1 MKQQFLYLSS
11 AEAQLSLGLGEEK
24 TTERLFFAVMADAAT
39 AGLAAGIAE
48 GLLQSGQVDGKPL
61 GRERLHVTLHHLG
74 DYAGGLPPSLVS
86 RASQAAERVAMEA
99 FDVEFDR
106 VGTFGGRRSQLPC
119 VLRGEERVRGLYT
132 LQGALGRQLAHVG
145 RRSQLPCVL
154 RGEERVRGLYTL
166 QGALGRQLAHVGI
179 AGDAQYTPHMTLLYC
194 NQTLPQRRCD
204 ALAWTVRD
212 FALVR
217 SFLGQSRYQIE
228 GRWPLR

>member
-1 MKQQFLYLSS
+1 MQQQFLYLSS

-39 AGLAAGIAE
+39 ATHAAQIGSS
-48 GLLQSGQVDGKPL
+48 LLQAGLVEGKPL
-61 GRERLHVTLHHLG
+61 APERLHVTLHHLG
-74 DYAGGLPPSLVS
+74 DYAGGLPPSLVA
-86 RASQAAERVAMEA
+86 RATQAAERVVQQA
-99 FDVEFDR
+99 FEVEFDR

-119 VLRGEERVRGLYT
+119 VLRGEEQVRGLYD
-132 LQGALGRQLAHVG
+132 
-145 RRSQLPCVL
+145 
-154 RGEERVRGLYTL
+154 L

-194 NQTLPQRRCD
+194 NQSLPQRRCD
-204 ALAWTVRD
+204 PLRWTVTD

-228 GRWPLR
+228 GRWSLR

>member
-24 TTERLFFAVMADAAT
+24 TTERLFFAVMADART
-39 AGLAAGIAE
+39 AERAAIIAE
-48 GLLQSGQVDGKPL
+48 GLLGSGQVDGKPL
-61 GRERLHVTLHHLG
+61 ARERLHVTLHHLG

-86 RASQAAERVAMEA
+86 RASQAAERVALDA
-99 FDVEFDR
+99 FDVAFDR

-119 VLRGEERVRGLYT
+119 VLRGEEQVRGLY
-132 LQGALGRQLAHVG
+132 
-145 RRSQLPCVL
+145 
-154 RGEERVRGLYTL
+154 EL

-194 NQTLPQRRCD
+194 NQALPQRRCD
-204 ALAWTVRD
+204 TLAWTVRE

-217 SFLGQSRYQIE
+217 SFLGQSRSQIE
-228 GRWPLR
+228 GRWSLR

>member
-24 TTERLFFAVMADAAT
+24 TTERLFFAVMADAST
-39 AGLAAGIAE
+39 AEHAARIADRLLQGGHAE
-48 GLLQSGQVDGKPL
+48 GKALA
-61 GRERLHVTLHHLG
+61 RERLHVTLHHLG

-86 RASQAAERVAMEA
+86 RASQAATRVQMDA
-99 FDVEFDR
+99 FEVEFDR

-119 VLRGEERVRGLYT
+119 VLRGEEQVRGLYE
-132 LQGALGRQLAHVG
+132 LQGALGK
-145 RRSQLPCVL
+145 
-154 RGEERVRGLYTL
+154 
-166 QGALGRQLAHVGI
+166 QLAHVGI

-194 NQTLPQRRCD
+194 NQAVPQRRCD

-228 GRWPLR
+228 GRWSLR

>member
-1 MKQQFLYLSS
+1 MQQQFLYLSS

-39 AGLAAGIAE
+39 ATHAAQIGSA
-48 GLLQSGQVDGKPL
+48 LLQAGLVEGKLLAP
-61 GRERLHVTLHHLG
+61 ERLHVTLHHLG
-74 DYAGGLPPSLVS
+74 DYAGGLPPSLVA
-86 RASQAAERVAMEA
+86 RASQAAERVAQQPFE
-99 FDVEFDR
+99 VEFDR

-119 VLRGEERVRGLYT
+119 VLRGEEQVRGLYD
-132 LQGALGRQLAHVG
+132 
-145 RRSQLPCVL
+145 
-154 RGEERVRGLYTL
+154 L

-194 NQTLPQRRCD
+194 NQALPQRRCHP
-204 ALAWTVRD
+204 LRWTVTD

-228 GRWPLR
+228 GRWSLR

>member
-1 MKQQFLYLSS
+1 MQQQFLYLSS

-39 AGLAAGIAE
+39 ATHAAQIGSA
-48 GLLQSGQVDGKPL
+48 LLQAGLVEGKPL
-61 GRERLHVTLHHLG
+61 APERLHVTLHHLG
-74 DYAGGLPPSLVS
+74 DYAGGLPPSLVA
-86 RASQAAERVAMEA
+86 RASQAAERVVQQPFE
-99 FDVEFDR
+99 VEFDR

-119 VLRGEERVRGLYT
+119 VLRGEEQVRGLYD
-132 LQGALGRQLAHVG
+132 
-145 RRSQLPCVL
+145 
-154 RGEERVRGLYTL
+154 L

-194 NQTLPQRRCD
+194 NQSLPQRRCD
-204 ALAWTVRD
+204 LLCWTVTD

-228 GRWPLR
+228 GRWSLR

>member
-99 FDVEFDR
+99 FEVEFDR

-119 VLRGEERVRGLYT
+119 VLRGEERVRGLY
-132 LQGALGRQLAHVG
+132 
-145 RRSQLPCVL
+145 
-154 RGEERVRGLYTL
+154 EL

-194 NQTLPQRRCD
+194 NHTLPQRRCD

>member
-39 AGLAAGIAE
+39 AVHAAGIAE

-106 VGTFGGRRSQLPC
+106 VVTFGGRRSQLPC
-119 VLRGEERVRGLYT
+119 VLRGEERVRGLY
-132 LQGALGRQLAHVG
+132 A
-145 RRSQLPCVL
+145 
-154 RGEERVRGLYTL
+154 L

>member
-1 MKQQFLYLSS
+1 MQQQFLYLSS

-39 AGLAAGIAE
+39 ATHAAQIGSA
-48 GLLQSGQVDGKPL
+48 LLQAGLVEGKPL
-61 GRERLHVTLHHLG
+61 APERLHVTLHHLG
-74 DYAGGLPPSLVS
+74 DYAGGLPPSLVA
-86 RASQAAERVAMEA
+86 RASQAAERVAQQA
-99 FDVEFDR
+99 FEVEFDR

-119 VLRGEERVRGLYT
+119 VLRGEEQVRGLYD
-132 LQGALGRQLAHVG
+132 
-145 RRSQLPCVL
+145 
-154 RGEERVRGLYTL
+154 L

-194 NQTLPQRRCD
+194 NQSLPQRRCD
-204 ALAWTVRD
+204 PLRWNVTD

-228 GRWPLR
+228 GRWSLR

>member
-1 MKQQFLYLSS
+1 MQQQFLYLSS

-39 AGLAAGIAE
+39 ATHAAQIGSA
-48 GLLQSGQVDGKPL
+48 LLQAGLVEGKPL
-61 GRERLHVTLHHLG
+61 APERLHVTLHHLG
-74 DYAGGLPPSLVS
+74 DYAGGLPPSLVA
-86 RASQAAERVAMEA
+86 RASQAAERAAQQA
-99 FDVEFDR
+99 FEVEFDR

-119 VLRGEERVRGLYT
+119 VLRGEEQVRGLYD
-132 LQGALGRQLAHVG
+132 
-145 RRSQLPCVL
+145 
-154 RGEERVRGLYTL
+154 L

-194 NQTLPQRRCD
+194 NQSLPQRRCD
-204 ALAWTVRD
+204 PLRWTVTD

-228 GRWPLR
+228 GRWSLR

>member
-1 MKQQFLYLSS
+1 MQQQFLYLSS

-39 AGLAAGIAE
+39 ATHAAQIGSA
-48 GLLQSGQVDGKPL
+48 LLQAGLVEGKPL
-61 GRERLHVTLHHLG
+61 APERLHVTLHHLG
-74 DYAGGLPPSLVS
+74 DYAGGLPPSLVA
-86 RASQAAERVAMEA
+86 RASQAAERVAQQA
-99 FDVEFDR
+99 FEVEFDR

-119 VLRGEERVRGLYT
+119 VLRGEEQVRGLYD
-132 LQGALGRQLAHVG
+132 
-145 RRSQLPCVL
+145 
-154 RGEERVRGLYTL
+154 L

-194 NQTLPQRRCD
+194 NQSLPQRRCD
-204 ALAWTVRD
+204 PLRWNVTD

-228 GRWPLR
+228 GRWSLH

>member
-1 MKQQFLYLSS
+1 MQQQFLYLSS

-39 AGLAAGIAE
+39 ATQAAQIGSA
-48 GLLQSGQVDGKPL
+48 LLQAGLVEGKPL
-61 GRERLHVTLHHLG
+61 APERLHVTLHHLG
-74 DYAGGLPPSLVS
+74 DYAGGLPPSLVA
-86 RASQAAERVAMEA
+86 RASQAAERVAQQA
-99 FDVEFDR
+99 FEVEFDR

-119 VLRGEERVRGLYT
+119 VLRGEEQVRGLYD
-132 LQGALGRQLAHVG
+132 
-145 RRSQLPCVL
+145 
-154 RGEERVRGLYTL
+154 L

-194 NQTLPQRRCD
+194 NQSLPQRRCD
-204 ALAWTVRD
+204 PLRWTVTD

-228 GRWPLR
+228 GRWSLR

>member
-24 TTERLFFAVMADAAT
+24 TTERLFFAVMADAQT
-39 AGLAAGIAE
+39 AQRASDIANA
-48 GLLQSGQVDGKPL
+48 LLQAGQVDGKRL

-86 RASQAAERVAMEA
+86 RASQAAERIALPA
-99 FDVEFDR
+99 FEVEFDR

-119 VLRGEERVRGLYT
+119 VLRGEEQVRGLY
-132 LQGALGRQLAHVG
+132 A
-145 RRSQLPCVL
+145 
-154 RGEERVRGLYTL
+154 L

-179 AGDAQYTPHMTLLYC
+179 AGDTQYTPHMTLLYC
-194 NQTLPQRRCD
+194 NQALPQRRCE
-204 ALAWTVRD
+204 ALAWTVRE

-228 GRWPLR
+228 GRWPLH